1 MSGFREKSRLLYV
14 TLRPY
19 QYTNILIFYLLLHHT
34 IFNLSRDQTVTDH
47 MIKVDFTNT
56 TSNST
61 STTRLKNCGR
71 KSGQKWAQSLY
82 AYYTPPQHNTGYID
96 VGDRRW

>member
-19 QYTNILIFYLLLHHT
+19 QYTNILIFCLLLHHI

-47 MIKVDFTNT
+47 MIKVDFTNA
-56 TSNST
+56 TSNLQLELLGKST
-61 STTRLKNCGR
+61 YIIPTNLSDLMLKYSIL
-71 KSGQKWAQSLY
+71 KFE
-82 AYYTPPQHNTGYID
+82 
-96 VGDRRW
+96 

>member
-1 MSGFREKSRLLYV
+1 MSDFREKSRLLYV

-56 TSNST
+56 TSNLQLELLGAST
-61 STTRLKNCGR
+61 DIKDSIFQLR
-71 KSGQKWAQSLY
+71 
-82 AYYTPPQHNTGYID
+82 
-96 VGDRRW
+96 

>member
-1 MSGFREKSRLLYV
+1 MSDFLEKSRLLYV

-56 TSNST
+56 TSNLQLELLGAST
-61 STTRLKNCGR
+61 DIKDSIFQLR
-71 KSGQKWAQSLY
+71 
-82 AYYTPPQHNTGYID
+82 
-96 VGDRRW
+96 

>member
-1 MSGFREKSRLLYV
+1 MSGFLEKSRLLYV

-56 TSNST
+56 TSNLQLEHLGALTYIIST
-61 STTRLKNCGR
+61 NLRDLMLKY
-71 KSGQKWAQSLY
+71 SIFQFE
-82 AYYTPPQHNTGYID
+82 
-96 VGDRRW
+96 

>member
-1 MSGFREKSRLLYV
+1 MSDFREKSRLLYV

-47 MIKVDFTNT
+47 MIKVDFTNI
-56 TSNST
+56 TSNLHLEHLGAST
-61 STTRLKNCGR
+61 YINSTNLRDLMLKY
-71 KSGQKWAQSLY
+71 SIFQFE
-82 AYYTPPQHNTGYID
+82 
-96 VGDRRW
+96 

>member
-1 MSGFREKSRLLYV
+1 MSDFREKSRLLYV

-56 TSNST
+56 TSNLQLELLGAST
-61 STTRLKNCGR
+61 DIKDSIFQL
-71 KSGQKWAQSLY
+71 
-82 AYYTPPQHNTGYID
+82 
-96 VGDRRW
+96 

>member
-56 TSNST
+56 TSNLQLELLGAST
-61 STTRLKNCGR
+61 DIKDSIFQLR
-71 KSGQKWAQSLY
+71 
-82 AYYTPPQHNTGYID
+82 
-96 VGDRRW
+96 